1 MRKLYN
7 YPILI
12 MLFILLLSCRTPRI
26 STDPAPD
33 GETYNAVRIRVRAIS
48 DQRIEKTKIL
58 LGFSDKGDRLIFLG
72 PMNQVL
78 FEILVNGNYSKIIV
92 PKKKQYW
99 EGEFSNFL
107 FDLWNINLTY
117 NEIKALL
124 LEQRVNAKKL
134 RNSGFRMQII
144 ESEKKKYPFSIHL
157 SSNDLRLEF
166 KIYEVTERP
175 GKIILKKELEG
186 YTEVSL
192 EKMIHGRSE

>member
-1 MRKLYN
+1 MRKLFV

-12 MLFILLLSCRTPRI
+12 VLFILLFSCRVPEI

-33 GETYNAVRIRVRAIS
+33 GEKYKAVTIRVKAVS
-48 DQRIEKTKIL
+48 DKGKEKTKIL

-78 FEILVNGNYSKIIV
+78 FEILVSGNYSKIIV

-99 EGEFSNFL
+99 EGEFSKFL
-107 FDLWNINLTY
+107 FDLWNIDLTY

-134 RNSGFRMQII
+134 RDSGFSMQIL
-144 ESEKKKYPFSIHL
+144 ESEKKKYPVSIHL

-166 KIYEVTERP
+166 KIYEVMERP
-175 GKIILKKELEG
+175 GRIILKKELEG
-186 YTEVSL
+186 YAEVSL
-192 EKMIHGRSE
+192 EKMIRSKSE